1 MVTDLVQ
8 IRRLGEKKREENHR
22 LRLHLKRHE
31 HVERRLKRIAQDVED
46 QVDCTACANCCRVA
60 TTRLQE
66 RDVEKLAKHLRLSR
80 EKFLAEYTEVSEE
93 EGLIL
98 KRNVTGCI
106 FLDGNLCSIYEAR
119 PSTCVGF
126 PHLVRGAGSLIH
138 RMWQMID
145 RACYCPIVYN
155 SLERFKDEVGF
166 LRRQG

>member
-1 MVTDLVQ
+1 
-8 IRRLGEKKREENHR
+8 
-22 LRLHLKRHE
+22 
-31 HVERRLKRIAQDVED
+31 VED
-46 QVDCTACANCCRVA
+46 QVDCTACASLPGRDYAAPGAGCRKV
-60 TTRLQE
+60 
-66 RDVEKLAKHLRLSR
+66 AKHLRLSR
-80 EKFLAEYTEVSEE
+80 EKFLAEYTDVSEE

-98 KRNVTGCI
+98 KRNEKGCV

-155 SLERFKDEVGF
+155 SLERGDRIRPASG
-166 LRRQG
+166 LALD